1 MTHFRQW
8 LFVNMLFTKEDKIL
22 IKNLFELKGYNA
34 RVLVREFPERAKKS
48 AASTSCCN
56 RYGLLVGR
64 PSSRQWQMTQHS
76 H

>member
-34 RVLVREFPERAKKS
+34 RVLVREFPERAKS
-48 AASTSCCN
+48 QQHLQVAAIAMV
-56 RYGLLVGR
+56 YWLVDHRPGSGR
-64 PSSRQWQMTQHS
+64 
-76 H
+76 